1 MGESMKLFWLLP
13 LAGLLATCGRT
24 PLDPTGPIPAGGISG
39 GSDANPVNPTQ
50 TGGSPAVGDASGGTC
65 YATCSTPPGPIQVWP
80 SNADLLAGLL
90 GVWRICSGGP
100 AIFTGAPSDTIGV
113 EFAPPTPDGGP
124 DIEGDMYF
132 LRRAPSG
139 PVRGPG
145 SDYQQTYLLDD
156 GVLYCHSIPKKIG
169 YGLSL
174 KYSPCPR
181 EWWFASEDWNHT
193 GTLASF

>member
-1 MGESMKLFWLLP
+1 MQIFWLLP

-24 PLDPTGPIPAGGISG
+24 PLEPTG
-39 GSDANPVNPTQ
+39 PTQ
-50 TGGSPAVGDASGGTC
+50 TGGGTGGSVTNPGNPTRTGGSLGDGGAGDGTC
-65 YATCSTPPGPIQVWP
+65 YGTCSTPPGPVATLP
-80 SNADLLAGLL
+80 SDAELLAGLV

-100 AIFTGAPSDTIGV
+100 SLFTGAPSDTIGV
-113 EFAPPTPDGGP
+113 EFAPPVADSGP

-132 LRRAPSG
+132 LRKGPSG

-145 SDYQQTYLLDD
+145 SDYQQTYMLDD
-156 GVLYCHSIPKKIG
+156 GVLYCTG
-169 YGLSL
+169 NDFGL

-181 EWWFASEDWNHT
+181 EWWFENEYRHNA